1 MKLSTK
7 VRYGTRAMLDLACHY
22 GNGPVLLKDIA
33 QRQEI
38 SLKYLDRIISSLKA
52 AGLVK
57 SLRGAKGGFVLNASP
72 SKITINKIME
82 ALEGP
87 LELVECLSNRDFCH
101 RVNFCVMHDI
111 WHELG
116 RSMEV
121 VLKTTTLEDLIIR
134 EKKKKKGSGSM
145 YYI

>member
-22 GNGPVLLKDIA
+22 GDKPVLLRDIS

-38 SLKYLDRIISSLKA
+38 SQKYLDRILSSLKA

-57 SLRGAKGGFVLNASP
+57 TWRGAKGGYSLSEHP
-72 SKITINKIME
+72 SKVTIKQIAE

-87 LELVECLSNRDFCH
+87 LRLVECITNK
-101 RVNFCVMHDI
+101 NFCQRVGSCVTHDI
-111 WHELG
+111 WDELNKA
-116 RSMEV
+116 MV
-121 VLKTTTLEDLIIR
+121 TVLKTTTLEDLVIR
-134 EKKKKKGSGSM
+134 DTAKKKTSEM
-145 YYI
+145 YHI